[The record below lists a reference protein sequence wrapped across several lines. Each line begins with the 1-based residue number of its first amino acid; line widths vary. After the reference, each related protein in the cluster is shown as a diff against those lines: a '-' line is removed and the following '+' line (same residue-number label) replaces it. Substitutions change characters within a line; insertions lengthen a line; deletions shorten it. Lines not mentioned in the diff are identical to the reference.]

1 MLFEKAAILGIGLIG
16 SSLARCLKQNSD
28 VKTLAVYDKNSANLQ
43 KARELDLADIYAG
56 NLCEAVKGADLVVFA
71 TPVCA
76 FGALARES
84 APFLKKGTVITD
96 VGSVKQYSLREME
109 KYLNRHNGMVV
120 VGGHPVAGT
129 ENPDPKTVLPRCLK
143 GVGAF

>member
-96 VGSVKQYSLREME
+96 VVR
-109 KYLNRHNGMVV
+109 LNNT
-120 VGGHPVAGT
+120 ACAKWK
-129 ENPDPKTVLPRCLK
+129 NI
-143 GVGAF
+143 

>member
-84 APFLKKGTVITD
+84 APFLKKGTVITE

-109 KYLNRHNGMVV
+109 KYLNRF
-120 VGGHPVAGT
+120 
-129 ENPDPKTVLPRCLK
+129 CLA
-143 GVGAF
+143 V